1 MSESDSLDHI
11 TLDSDDILTIER
23 FENNYYNHKKNIIQ
37 NGGNNNKK
45 LENNIIRLYNCYVLS
60 ENQDKLSL
68 QIKKRLNKKIVELAN
83 NLIGGRAQ
91 FSRSSF
97 SFPVTEETIKENIKN
112 TIKNNKDEIINNI
125 ITSLKI
131 AIDDIGDNYIQYLNI
146 ILKAP
151 NNILTYIDYKNWLYE
166 QIKNWIKNEKN
177 KNDIFNQIILHI
189 DNFIKS
195 VPTQEVAPT
204 QKVAPTQEIPVNF
217 VPRDIFDGI
226 GYFLKQQ
233 APIPIKT

>member
-1 MSESDSLDHI
+1 MLFF
-11 TLDSDDILTIER
+11 T
-23 FENNYYNHKKNIIQ
+23 NII
-37 NGGNNNKK
+37 
-45 LENNIIRLYNCYVLS
+45 VL
-60 ENQDKLSL
+60 
-68 QIKKRLNKKIVELAN
+68 
-83 NLIGGRAQ
+83 
-91 FSRSSF
+91 FT
-97 SFPVTEETIKENIKN
+97 VT
-112 TIKNNKDEIINNI
+112 
-125 ITSLKI
+125 
-131 AIDDIGDNYIQYLNI
+131 YLNI